1 MIQLHEKNQY
11 NDPLFPFEIYRTDM
25 TGTIPNGRG
34 FNDLHWHEDLQFT
47 LIKFGKVA
55 IQVNGETVILQEN
68 EGIFINSG
76 ILHQMIEIEE
86 NSKYHSINFPK
97 ELLGFFSN
105 SRLEINYVNPYTEKL
120 VLPYITLRLDISWQH
135 AILANLSMIEELYL
149 IRAEKSFAWQYQIS
163 ILLVQSWLTLI
174 QTFNEIP
181 KKEISTKSYLY
192 YERIQLMLRFI
203 HEHYCEEIS
212 LNDIA
217 KSANISVSECT
228 RTFKKFTQ
236 TTPYKYLIDY
246 RIKRSLE
253 LLLENHSSISEIALD
268 VGFNQSSHFIKEFKK
283 QFGYP
288 PKQYKDFY

>member
-1 MIQLHEKNQY
+1 
-11 NDPLFPFEIYRTDM
+11 
-25 TGTIPNGRG
+25 
-34 FNDLHWHEDLQFT
+34 
-47 LIKFGKVA
+47 
-55 IQVNGETVILQEN
+55 
-68 EGIFINSG
+68 
-76 ILHQMIEIEE
+76 MIEIEE